1 MNKRNVWHLYLRQ
14 QIYLALERGTANSEA
29 VNFRVAHKN
38 KEYLMGEGEVQEY
51 RAHSKIDF
59 RSMIHMYPPTDT

>member
-29 VNFRVAHKN
+29 VHFRVAAARN
-38 KEYLMGEGEVQEY
+38 SFLN
-51 RAHSKIDF
+51 
-59 RSMIHMYPPTDT
+59 RSTVDGNDDDDEDDDYT